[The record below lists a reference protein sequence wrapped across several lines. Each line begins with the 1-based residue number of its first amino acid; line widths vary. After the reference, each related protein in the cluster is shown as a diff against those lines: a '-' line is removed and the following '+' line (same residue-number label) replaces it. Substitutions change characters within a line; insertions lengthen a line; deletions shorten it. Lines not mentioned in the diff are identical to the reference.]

1 MASELRLNLRIS
13 ANAENAARELNET
26 QQRLGHL
33 SSSAR
38 QASQSFSQAALG
50 ALNLSDALRAVAS
63 GLSVMALYQAAKNTI
78 AQADAMTLLSAK
90 VAIATRSLADHADA
104 MNSLRQI
111 SLETGTSLEGNTT
124 LFTRLNKAIESSGR
138 SYQDTLSLTRTL
150 SQAIRVSGAS
160 AGEASSLIIQLS
172 QALNSGVLRGDEFNS
187 VMENGGRVVDALVAS
202 TGKTRGEL
210 RKLAE
215 DGKLSSE
222 VVIKALQDQSAAIA
236 ADAAKI
242 PLTVGAAMENV
253 RTQWVSWLA
262 DVNRSA
268 GATSGLASALG
279 GLANNFTA
287 IANATTIAVGGLLS
301 YLAALGTQGILS
313 YVAAQHAAAAALR
326 TSQVAALQSAAAQ
339 TAAALDTTAAQVALL
354 TSNRELV
361 AADIAAASAA
371 LQSANAR
378 LAQAAADRA
387 AALATVNLTQATAAL
402 AAAEAARVDKAAAL
416 ASLAALGR
424 QQAGISQSLA
434 AATAA
439 HASATTAAGAAQ
451 ANLASATSL
460 TTRAMTALR
469 GALAFVAGINP
480 FTAIITAIGAGATAA
495 WLYRDSLVTVGE
507 STVSVG
513 NLAESTWLTIKNAAI
528 DAIDDIG
535 AQFPVLQNAAS
546 AAGNF
551 IADVFVSAWRIIKD
565 TAAILANTLIASFVA
580 AGKAIGMVAA
590 GVVEMWRQ
598 KFTHIADMA
607 SGLARGI
614 GAALAGD
621 LSFREFNAAFKRET
635 LSASDVFKDIGGA
648 VKEAFNTDYVSA
660 MGKSVSALKDRIVDG
675 AEGLRALDTL
685 MASNAAHAAA
695 KAATDKKAAED
706 KAEIDKKAQQAAEK
720 AAKAEAGRREE
731 IAKTIQQI
739 QFETSLIGL
748 SDKTRQRSIELA
760 HALTKAKG
768 SEVEAI
774 KAALQHKWDE
784 IDADQRRADMWEE
797 LVRQATALDKLHDD
811 AAESARLATL
821 AKELQVQGLS
831 NEAIKQR
838 IELEKELYNAREA
851 NPDLDPAQVDAYVK
865 QRTEAEKTLADIIDA
880 GSRKSANV
888 METAWKR
895 AAENIQDGFAEMFED
910 MLNGDALK
918 SFETFAEN
926 IRSTLHKAIS
936 QQLALDLQNLLTGKG
951 GAGSLL
957 QSALVFGAGIA
968 VSLFGKSSAPRA
980 LSPAEIGNSPVIG
993 TGAMHIADSFGRDAG
1008 YQFQSK
1014 TILEFNKS
1022 LQYLG
1027 DTIMNSAGRITDWI
1041 GNLGAKL
1048 ASTSVVQQVAAF
1060 FKPVTS
1066 LISQATSFI
1075 SNIYNN
1081 LTNLVTKGATALGQ
1095 LVGATAAGTGAAN
1108 AGSGA
1113 AANAGI
1119 SAMQNIA
1126 GALTVI
1132 KFGFDLFQ
1140 TWGNDNLTTHK
1151 KITNSLYAASDALL
1165 SAAAIFGNWYAAA
1178 AAGVLN
1184 VAGVISDVFE
1194 NGFNSENIGRLIF
1207 GPLAGLF
1214 MKQRTP
1220 NAWMNTYNP
1229 GRGDYTYKPTDK
1241 AITATGNK
1249 SAYVGEMTPFGATF
1263 ISTHELSLS
1272 TKEMVNAFGALL
1284 KTVKTVDINLY
1295 NTINRL
1301 DEKVGETG
1309 RTMAF
1314 YNHYLRGDRRVAT
1327 KQDTSELNTGVML
1340 LNRYNWIA
1348 NVLNKSGTQV
1358 GEAINAWFDVITKK
1372 FIKQSRSNAIMV
1384 VGIVDSL
1391 AANLEDFM
1399 RFPLA
1404 LVDLIGQSVK
1414 SVKQGGTPDSVMDE
1428 IMGVLNAFTLVEQG
1442 FAQMQLDVDSD
1453 RIVAFLANVNAIG
1466 YGVKDAGLNLLAYSL
1481 ALQKINGTLAASG
1494 DALMDT
1500 VEAKFKALQKQGLD
1514 NAQLNAYFGSFGL
1527 FASLFAEAKVAFA
1540 ESDLDNAASQI
1551 HNLAKASVE
1560 AAKNVIDH
1568 AIASEKLT
1576 HVSRQAAIA
1585 TLVKSG
1591 KLEEAT
1597 VAEAE
1602 YGVSIQ
1608 TATQELLS
1616 AMGFVQQL
1624 GYITGKALG
1633 TMGVSAETWVA
1644 AAKNVVA
1651 VFGDINTA
1659 ASSLDSIAKTFLS
1672 PVEYARMHADTANR
1686 AVANLRA
1693 VTPAL
1698 ASITEASVTQL
1709 LKSGDAM
1716 KKFIDDLAAGNG
1728 EAAKSTLEYIN
1739 LLMQAKT
1746 AQQQLNDTL
1755 QSMISL
1761 ASVSTGYRQS
1771 RLSDSQAQLA
1781 SVQAQYLDALIALVS
1796 NGAPLADQLGV
1807 IDIALQALGDVA
1819 GKAGDQI
1826 RQAFGQIY
1834 ASIDDKRYNLAYR
1847 ITELQG
1853 GDTASLQQQ
1862 RALSMLASASIDQQL
1877 QGIDLLQSAIEDR
1890 YSKETDSI
1898 QKAADAY
1905 KQIGQYVASLKLN
1918 QQLSPLSNEA
1928 RLAEA
1933 RSQYQT
1939 QLAAAQAGD
1948 LDALTGITQFADTYL
1963 QEAQAFYA
1971 SSTQYA
1977 DIFNS
1982 VSDALDGLVKPVD
1995 ADEQIRQNTTAMVEE
2010 LKSINAWLDQ
2020 ILQAQQAGE
2029 QQQLTQVGTDLQS
2042 ASTIFDSQR
2051 AVLTALQAAL
2061 EAGTLQPDDV
2071 QSIAAQRLDTFA
2083 SLESLLA
2090 AGLIDSADR
2099 DVIGG
2104 MAVGITASVV
2114 EALNAGTLNPAQFDT
2129 IGSAASSMIDSLVN
2143 GITSGRFSSTD
2154 INALEGGLSAFMDGL
2169 GAALSAVGFSDQDK
2183 TKLGT
2188 SIAGLAVLIGDA
2200 VLSDDLTAAARAD
2213 LAGAVGSGLTQLSG
2227 HLHDTLKMLDFSPV
2241 QLAVLAGGFGKAA
2254 DNMYQTL
2261 QGLGFSAEQL
2271 AVLDNGFAQ
2280 AAVNTYQTLQDM
2292 DFSPQQRATLWSGMS
2307 GFAATLETTLKTLPV
2322 PGDFAATLASGINTL
2337 GATLAGLI
2345 SHADTS
2351 GLGGALSSATGTL
2364 QQTQIE
2370 WGMIQ
2375 EIARLTSLGD
2385 NIMRDKSYTPGAD
2398 DEIQRARANY
2408 FYDQAEALK
2417 QELKDTGLVKFAKGG
2432 IATEP
2437 AIFGEAGPEAA
2448 VPLPDG
2454 RRIPVVIDWKNVP
2467 NANIDNSTPIVAA
2480 IHAGIEANARGQAA
2494 LKAELA
2500 ATRDEINT
2508 LNRRL
2513 ARLEVA

>member
-1 MASELRLNLRIS
+1 MASELRLNLRITAD
-13 ANAENAARELNET
+13 ANGATRGLNET
-26 QQRLGHL
+26 NQRLGHI

-38 QASQSFSQAALG
+38 QASQSFSQAAVR

-111 SLETGTSLEGNTT
+111 SLETGTSLEVNTT

-150 SQAIRVSGAS
+150 SQAIMVSGAS

-279 GLANNFTA
+279 DLANNFTA

-480 FTAIITAIGAGATAA
+480 FTAIITAIGAAATAA

-565 TAAILANTLIASFVA
+565 TTAILANALIASFVA

-598 KFTHIADMA
+598 KFNHIADMA

-635 LSASDVFKDIGGA
+635 LSAWDVFKDIGGA

-797 LVRQATALDKLHDD
+797 LVRQANALDKLHDD

-821 AKELQVQGLS
+821 AKELQIQGLS

-838 IELEKELYNAREA
+838 IELEKELSNAREA

-926 IRSTLHKAIS
+926 IRNTLHKAIS

-980 LSPAEIGNSPVIG
+980 LSPSEVGNSQVIG
-993 TGAMHIADSFGRDAG
+993 TGAMHIADSFGRDRG
-1008 YQFQSK
+1008 YEFQSK
-1014 TILEFNKS
+1014 TIMEFNRS
-1022 LQYLG
+1022 LDYLSN
-1027 DTIMNSAGRITDWI
+1027 TIMNNAGRITDWI

-1048 ASTSVVQQVAAF
+1048 SSVSVVQSVAAF

-1066 LISQATSFI
+1066 MISQATSFI

-1151 KITNSLYAASDALL
+1151 KITNSLYAASDAML
-1165 SAAAIFGNWYAAA
+1165 SAAAIYGNWVPAAVAAA
-1178 AAGVLN
+1178 LN

-1194 NGFNSENIGRLIF
+1194 NGFNGENIGRLIF

-1263 ISTHELSLS
+1263 ISTHELSL
-1272 TKEMVNAFGALL
+1272 TTQEMVNAFGALL

-1309 RTMAF
+1309 RTMEF

-1348 NVLNKSGTQV
+1348 NVLDKSGTQV

-1404 LVDLIGQSVK
+1404 LVDVIGQSVK
-1414 SVKQGGTPDSVMDE
+1414 SVKQGGTPDSVMEE

-1442 FAQMQLDVDSD
+1442 FAQMQLDVDSN

-1466 YGVKDAGLNLLAYSL
+1466 YGVKDAGLNLLAYSI
-1481 ALQKINGTLAASG
+1481 ALQKINGTIEASG
-1494 DALMDT
+1494 DALMNT
-1500 VEAKFKALQKQGLD
+1500 VEAKFQQLKGRGLD

-1527 FASLFAEAKVAFA
+1527 FANLFAEAGVAFK
-1540 ESDLDNAASQI
+1540 EVDLDNAATQI
-1551 HNLAKASVE
+1551 HNLSKASVE
-1560 AAKNVIDH
+1560 TAKNVIDH

-1576 HVSRQAAIA
+1576 KMSRAAAIA
-1585 TLVKSG
+1585 TLIKNG

-1608 TATQELLS
+1608 NATKDLL
-1616 AMGFVQQL
+1616 AQMGFVQQL
-1624 GYITGKALG
+1624 GHITGKSLG
-1633 TMGVSAETWVA
+1633 EMGVAAGTWQA
-1644 AAKNVVA
+1644 AARNVIN
-1651 VFGDINTA
+1651 VFGDMETA
-1659 ASSLDSIAKTFLS
+1659 MQTFDGIAQTFLS
-1672 PVEYARMHADTANR
+1672 PEEYARYNLDTINR
-1686 AVANLRA
+1686 GLANLSESDPRL
-1693 VTPAL
+1693 TGL
-1698 ASITEASVTQL
+1698 DEAGVRQM
-1709 LKSGDAM
+1709 LKSGEAMTQFIADMAQGNGELAKSTIEYVQLLGQRISAEQALAEATQTQNNAAELAAKQRELDIRLIEAQGDAAGALAARRADELAAM
-1716 KKFIDDLAAGNG
+1716 DESLRSTQQAIYAAQDSAQKRQLDIQQMEAQGDAVGALAARRADELAAMNESLRSTQRAIYAIQDLAAAN
-1728 EAAKSTLEYIN
+1728 
-1739 LLMQAKT
+1739 
-1746 AQQQLNDTL
+1746 
-1755 QSMISL
+1755 
-1761 ASVSTGYRQS
+1761 
-1771 RLSDSQAQLA
+1771 
-1781 SVQAQYLDALIALVS
+1781 DAL
-1796 NGAPLADQLGV
+1796 
-1807 IDIALQALGDVA
+1807 
-1819 GKAGDQI
+1819 
-1826 RQAFGQIY
+1826 Y
-1834 ASIDDKRYNLAYR
+1834 ASANV
-1847 ITELQG
+1847 
-1853 GDTASLQQQ
+1853 Q
-1862 RALSMLASASIDQQL
+1862 RSY
-1877 QGIDLLQSAIEDR
+1877 
-1890 YSKETDSI
+1890 YSKV
-1898 QKAADAY
+1898 ADDA
-1905 KQIGQYVASLKLN
+1905 
-1918 QQLSPLSNEA
+1918 
-1928 RLAEA
+1928 
-1933 RSQYQT
+1933 
-1939 QLAAAQAGD
+1939 LAA
-1948 LDALTGITQFADTYL
+1948 L
-1963 QEAQAFYA
+1963 
-1971 SSTQYA
+1971 
-1977 DIFNS
+1977 
-1982 VSDALDGLVKPVD
+1982 
-1995 ADEQIRQNTTAMVEE
+1995 
-2010 LKSINAWLDQ
+2010 
-2020 ILQAQQAGE
+2020 
-2029 QQQLTQVGTDLQS
+2029 
-2042 ASTIFDSQR
+2042 QR
-2051 AVLTALQAAL
+2051 AV
-2061 EAGTLQPDDV
+2061 EA
-2071 QSIAAQRLDTFA
+2071 
-2083 SLESLLA
+2083 EK
-2090 AGLIDSADR
+2090 
-2099 DVIGG
+2099 
-2104 MAVGITASVV
+2104 
-2114 EALNAGTLNPAQFDT
+2114 
-2129 IGSAASSMIDSLVN
+2129 
-2143 GITSGRFSSTD
+2143 
-2154 INALEGGLSAFMDGL
+2154 
-2169 GAALSAVGFSDQDK
+2169 AALSAANDDR
-2183 TKLGT
+2183 
-2188 SIAGLAVLIGDA
+2188 IAGLNAQRDAQLAALDAEREAIIASYTQTGERIKTAIGGISERVRDLESLANSLRAAFNGARIESDEFDRAARERAQNVLRSALGNSNKSTEAIQNALSEVGRPSQQFFGNFVDYARDAAQTKNTIGTLLAETESQLTLDQRTLAALESRSAQADA
-2200 VLSDDLTAAARAD
+2200 HQKAQLESLDAQKKLIAESFDAQLKSDEAAYKSELARLDNVLTTGQQQLDALRGINNSVLSVSSAVAGLKSALKQLAAVDNTAAITAAYNTVLGRAPD
-2213 LAGAVGSGLTQLSG
+2213 QAGMAYWQKQIDIGAVSLGGLNSAIASGATGIDLN
-2227 HLHDTLKMLDFSPV
+2227 
-2241 QLAVLAGGFGKAA
+2241 AAGK
-2254 DNMYQTL
+2254 Y
-2261 QGLGFSAEQL
+2261 LGI
-2271 AVLDNGFAQ
+2271 
-2280 AAVNTYQTLQDM
+2280 
-2292 DFSPQQRATLWSGMS
+2292 P
-2307 GFAATLETTLKTLPV
+2307 GFAA
-2322 PGDFAATLASGINTL
+2322 
-2337 GATLAGLI
+2337 
-2345 SHADTS
+2345 
-2351 GLGGALSSATGTL
+2351 GGMHTGGWR
-2364 QQTQIE
+2364 I
-2370 WGMIQ
+2370 
-2375 EIARLTSLGD
+2375 
-2385 NIMRDKSYTPGAD
+2385 
-2398 DEIQRARANY
+2398 
-2408 FYDQAEALK
+2408 
-2417 QELKDTGLVKFAKGG
+2417 V
-2432 IATEP
+2432 
-2437 AIFGEAGPEAA
+2437 GESGPELEFTPPA
-2448 VPLPDG
+2448 
-2454 RRIPVVIDWKNVP
+2454 RIF
-2467 NANIDNSTPIVAA
+2467 NAGETRQLLSGKSDNRALIAEIRALRAEVSALRV
-2480 IHAGIEANARGQAA
+2480 ENRVGQAQIA
-2494 LKAELA
+2494 G
-2500 ATRDEINT
+2500 NT
-2508 LNRRL
+2508 KDGAKILRKWDDDGMP
-2513 ARLEVA
+2513 EVA